1 MRCKRGM
8 TETLYAQ
15 SFMRQISILPMADD
29 NDRARRAFA
38 RFLKAHNLSGRGISI
53 AAGLSSSAASQFIQG
68 NARSPKADTMRAF
81 ARAASDLLGRPV
93 SAAELVGEKAQAEI
107 PAPRRPREDDEP
119 QVPVAHY
126 VGAGDQ
132 VILLDGDDSPVDY
145 TPAPPGFERDKGA
158 AVLVRGES
166 MRPLYEP
173 GDLLFF
179 RHRRQPPAT
188 AKECPQRPVI
198 VQVKDGPLYVKRL
211 LPGTKRGRFHLISVN
226 PLTPILQDEAV
237 ESFAMIEW
245 VKPKEL

>member
-1 MRCKRGM
+1 
-8 TETLYAQ
+8 
-15 SFMRQISILPMADD
+15 MRQISILGMVDD

-38 RFLKAHNLSGRGISI
+38 RFLKIHNLSGRGISV

-93 SAAELVGEKAQAEI
+93 TAAELVGEKPLPEAPAQR
-107 PAPRRPREDDEP
+107 PAMDDQPE
-119 QVPVAHY
+119 VPVAHY
-126 VGAGDQ
+126 VGAGDE
-132 VILLDGDDSPVDY
+132 VHLLDGDDSPVDY
-145 TPAPPGFERDKGA
+145 TPAPPGFSRETGA

-173 GDLLFF
+173 GDMLFF
-179 RHRRQPPAT
+179 RLRRQPPAT

-226 PLTPILQDEAV
+226 PLTPIMQDEPV

-245 VKPKEL
+245 VKPREM